1 MATSLSEL
9 RKSRSSMLD
18 KITKDLDSGGKR
30 NEKDDRFWSLSRD
43 KAGTGSAI
51 IRFLPPVNGDEVPW
65 VKVCSYGFQ
74 GPSGKWYINE
84 SPSSI
89 GEADPVMEY
98 NAAAYASKDEE
109 RIEDAKKRKRRTQFV
124 SNILVVKDPANP
136 ENEGKVFLF
145 KYGKKILD
153 MIMSKAK
160 PEFDSEEPIF
170 VWDIDEGCNF
180 KIRIKNVA
188 GYPNYDS
195 SEWAG
200 ISALADSDDEIQAVL
215 DKCHK
220 LAEFLDPARFKSY
233 ETLKKEFDRAMGVGE
248 SAGTSAPRTAEA
260 KSKAA
265 LDDEGGE
272 FDLEREVAKAAQP
285 ARKVESKPAKAA
297 STDDDDDL
305 DAFAKMLE
313 NI

>member
-1 MATSLSEL
+1 MATTLSEL
-9 RKSRSSMLD
+9 RKSRSTMMD
-18 KITKDLDSGGKR
+18 KITKELDSGGNRK
-30 NEKDDRFWSLSRD
+30 EKDDRFWSLSRD

-74 GPSGKWYINE
+74 GPSGKWYIND

-109 RIEDAKKRKRRTQFV
+109 RIEDAKKRKRRTQFI

-200 ISALADSDDEIQAVL
+200 ITAVADSDKEIEAIL
-215 DKCHK
+215 NKCHK
-220 LAEFLDPARFKSY
+220 LAEFNDPSRFKTY
-233 ETLKKEFDRAMGVGE
+233 DALKKEFDRAMGFGE
-248 SAGTSAPRTAEA
+248 AASAPTRRAEER
-260 KSKAA
+260 SKAE
-265 LDDEGGE
+265 LGDDEGDD
-272 FDLEREVAKAAQP
+272 FNLEKEVAKAAAP
-285 ARKVESKPAKAA
+285 VRKAEPKPAAKQ
-297 STDDDDDL
+297 DDDDDL
-305 DAFAKMLE
+305 DEFKRMLE